1 MKLEKNTKG
10 ALIVSIEKDGPAI
23 KPDCAAETSP
33 WRSMANDHGGRRYIT
48 AMDGKSIESVLDLR
62 NRILRASP
70 GDEVKLTI
78 LRDGKEQEITVKLEE
93 RPAQ

>member
-1 MKLEKNTKG
+1 MVG
-10 ALIVSIEKDGPAI
+10 GDIVTE
-23 KPDCAAETSP
+23 
-33 WRSMANDHGGRRYIT
+33 
-48 AMDGKSIESVLDLR
+48 MDGKSIDSVVDLR

-78 LRDGKEQEITVKLEE
+78 LRDGKEQELTVKLEE